1 MDGRFQHAWAVRD
14 PRRVRGDVV
23 AGVTVTAYL
32 VPQVMAYAE
41 LAGLPAVTALW
52 ASIAALGVY
61 ALLVGSPQ
69 LSVGPESTTALLTGA
84 ALGSL
89 ASTGS
94 ERVAL
99 AAALAIVV
107 GAICLVAWLCRLAF
121 LADLLSRPVL
131 IGYMA
136 GIAIIMVV
144 SQLGRLTGAEIDED
158 GVFSRVWWL
167 LEHPSAVH
175 VPTLVLGLVTLGAM
189 LAGSARW
196 HRAPV
201 ALLGMLGATAAVALL
216 DLESR
221 GIEVIGEIPRGLT
234 TPGLPDVSLDQVWP
248 MLVPASALAIVAFS
262 DNIID
267 ARAFASRHGDHIDA
281 HRELF
286 ALGAVNVGSGL
297 FHGFPVSSSGSRT
310 AICDAAGGRTR
321 LAGAATM
328 LATLLALLLFRPLL
342 AKFPSAA
349 LAAVVVYAAVQL
361 VDLPE
366 FRRIA
371 AFRRS
376 EAAIAL
382 APTASVLAL
391 GILEGVLVAVALS
404 VLDVLR
410 RVARPHD
417 AIEGFVPG
425 LAGMHDVDDYPT
437 AQPEPGMVVYRFD
450 SPLFFANAENFG
462 ARARAAIA
470 ASPTPVRWF
479 VLNTEAIVG
488 VDITAV
494 DALEE
499 LRAELADRDIVFA
512 LARLKQ
518 DLRDEL
524 APSGLIDRIGEELL
538 FPTLPTTVEAY
549 RSWVARHPAADD
561 GPAAG

>member
-1 MDGRFQHAWAVRD
+1 MDGRFQHPWAVPD
-14 PRRVRGDVV
+14 PHRVRGDVV

-52 ASIAALGVY
+52 AAIAALGVY
-61 ALLVGSPQ
+61 AVLGSSPQ

-94 ERVAL
+94 DRAAL

-107 GAICLVAWLCRLAF
+107 GVICFLAWLGRLAF

-131 IGYMA
+131 VGYMA
-136 GIAIIMVV
+136 GIAVIMVV
-144 SQLGRLTGAEIDED
+144 SQLGRLTGAEIDAE

-167 LEHPSAVH
+167 IEHPSAVH
-175 VPTLVLGLVTLGAM
+175 VPTLVLGLVTLVAM

-196 HRAPV
+196 RRAPV
-201 ALLGMLGATAAVALL
+201 ALFGMLGATAAVALL

-234 TPGLPDVSLDQVWP
+234 TPGLPDVSIDQVWP
-248 MLVPASALAIVAFS
+248 MLVPAAALALVGFS

-267 ARAFASRHGDHIDA
+267 ARAFASRHGDHVDA

-286 ALGAVNVGSGL
+286 ALGAVNVGAGL

-321 LAGAATM
+321 LAGAVTM
-328 LATLLALLLFRPLL
+328 LATVLALLLLRPLL
-342 AKFPSAA
+342 AQFPSAA

-371 AFRRS
+371 AFRWS
-376 EAAIAL
+376 EAALAL
-382 APTASVLAL
+382 ATTISVLVL

-417 AIEGFVPG
+417 AVEGFVPG

-499 LRAELADRDIVFA
+499 LRAELAGRGIVFA

-524 APSGLIDRIGEELL
+524 APSGLIDRIGEDRL

-549 RSWVARHPAADD
+549 RAWVVRHPAPDD